1 MVSDSDYSKKGLLG
15 IRFYDTVKFLF
26 FLTVIQFWWIAIW
39 GIAYI
44 IIDLISGPSKFI
56 ELIVYV
62 LMMVSTFAVVH
73 MNPSLLERL

>member
-1 MVSDSDYSKKGLLG
+1 MVSDSEYSKKGLLG

-44 IIDLISGPSKFI
+44 IIDMISGPSKFV

-62 LMMVSTFAVVH
+62 LMMVSTFAVVQ